1 MPMTNLQKLE
11 ALLWGSFWSALG
23 GITTGMSDLIASA
36 LEGHPA
42 NFQHVLHRAYIGMA
56 IGIFHYWQKQQAL
69 FTPSPV
75 LIEDTT
81 QTVRTPAGQPDIVV
95 QTHKETTTVSSEAP
109 KVGP

>member
-1 MPMTNLQKLE
+1 MTNLEKLE

-23 GITTGMSDLIASA
+23 GLTTGVADLIASA

-42 NFQHVLHRAYIGMA
+42 TFQHVLNRAYIGMA

-69 FTPSPV
+69 FTPAPV
-75 LIEDTT
+75 LVEDTR
-81 QTVRTPAGQPDIVV
+81 QTIITPAGQPDIVV
-95 QTHKETTTVSSEAP
+95 ETHKETTTVKPDDP